1 MANCLAK
8 EPNLNWVRQ
17 TLLSNWLIRAIS
29 TTIGQ
34 KLVMGATGLLLCGFL
49 IAHLAGN
56 MLIFQGADHYNRYAK
71 MLHENELLPVAEA
84 GLLVLFILHI
94 LLSFTTTSGNTAA
107 RPIGYYER
115 RSKLTG
121 GMFVHAHN
129 FMFITGVI
137 VLGFTL
143 LHLSDMRFAHLNL
156 RLKHDSSLDPAA
168 HAMHV
173 LRDPISAP
181 VYLLG
186 SLVLGI
192 HLAHGFQ
199 SAFKSLGLNHPKY
212 TPILGKLSVLF
223 GIVIGLG
230 FASMPFWFYFAGH

>member
-1 MANCLAK
+1 
-8 EPNLNWVRQ
+8 LNWVRR
-17 TLLSNWLIRAIS
+17 TLLSNWLVRAIS

-49 IAHLAGN
+49 VAHLAGN
-56 MLIFQGADHYNRYAK
+56 MLIFQGAEHYNNYAK
-71 MLHENELLPVAEA
+71 RLHENELLPVAEA
-84 GLLVLFILHI
+84 GLLVLFVLHI
-94 LLSFTTTSGNTAA
+94 LLSFTTARVNTSA
-107 RPIGYYER
+107 RPIGYADK
-115 RSKLTG
+115 RSKLKGET
-121 GMFVHAHN
+121 MVHAHN
-129 FMFITGVI
+129 FMFVTGVI

-156 RLKHDSSLDPAA
+156 RLKYDSSMLPAE

-173 LRDPISAP
+173 LRDPISAT

-186 SLVLGI
+186 SLVLGV
-192 HLAHGFQ
+192 HLSHGFQ

-223 GIVIGLG
+223 AIVIGLG
-230 FASMPFWFYFAGH
+230 FAWMPWYFYFMGH